1 MYVFALQLAFK
12 VIFPYVFAAIVS
24 VVSEAVA
31 VPVYPVTDQPE
42 NVYPLL
48 SGFVIVTVC
57 DDAFV
62 VYFVGFTAPPEPLL
76 LFTVIEYSFPVQL
89 AFKVI
94 FPYVFAAIV
103 RVVPETVAEPS
114 VLYPATVQ
122 LENVYPFFV
131 GFVIVTVCADVSIW

>member
-1 MYVFALQLAFK
+1 M
-12 VIFPYVFAAIVS
+12 IFPYVFAAIVR
-24 VVSEAVA
+24 VVPETVA
-31 VPVYPVTDQPE
+31 DPVFPVTVQFE
-42 NVYPLL
+42 KKYPFLV
-48 SGFVIVTVC
+48 GFVIVTVC

-103 RVVPETVAEPS
+103 RVVPETVADP
-114 VLYPATVQ
+114 VFPVTVQ
-122 LENVYPFFV
+122 LENVYPFLV
-131 GFVIVTVCADVSIW
+131 GFVIVTVCAVVSIW